1 MFGSSLSCL
10 TILVYPRARL
20 YDSTCLQFS
29 FVHKFYHAHCSYDVT
44 LIFATYIKTMSVLN
58 LSCNSMLASISFRP
72 LFFFFFQIFNRL
84 SMLLSFAKCYF
95 PLLIQFVLL
104 VCITFLLKHA
114 FLYGGGVYNRG
125 WAPVGRRGR
134 SSSYSGSPSPR
145 KVSVCYFL
153 FKKRIPPTRYL
164 TLLILSN
171 YNSYLG
177 DQGVVAQEGN
187 FYPWM
192 VSLLFI

>member
-29 FVHKFYHAHCSYDVT
+29 FVYKFYHAHCSYDVT
-44 LIFATYIKTMSVLN
+44 LIFATYIK
-58 LSCNSMLASISFRP
+58 SIKDYVDSELELQYYVGFNFIPPP
-72 LFFFFFQIFNRL
+72 LFFFKFVIGSI

-95 PLLIQFVLL
+95 PLLIRFVLL

-114 FLYGGGVYNRG
+114 FLCGGGVYNRG
-125 WAPVGRRGR
+125 RAPVGRRGW

-153 FKKRIPPTRYL
+153 F
-164 TLLILSN
+164 
-171 YNSYLG
+171 
-177 DQGVVAQEGN
+177 
-187 FYPWM
+187 
-192 VSLLFI
+192 